1 MFYFIIFNGVI
12 LTHFMFYIFYNYAH
26 VFLWVLQTY
35 SRIQMNLPKK
45 VMDKI
50 EDGLECL
57 VEDRIIKYTVKN
69 ALDKINESDV
79 AVLVSDKNMILFYP
93 PIDSYFPEYE
103 QSNVRFIS
111 VTITI
116 YPELSV
122 NEEIK
127 LKTSE
132 YSFYV
137 VDNELNVDFV
147 RYYFLKFKNVLL
159 PYDVEYTMT
168 VVDDNVTFHT
178 LDQNECIAFEKNS
191 YQIFT
196 YKNEQ
201 EEEEGEEEEGVGD
214 EVEKGEG
221 EEQEERD
228 QEEEEEEEEYP
239 NSRTYTIV
247 PTCED
252 VDESFNIDH
261 LIQIEEDMM
270 NENVET
276 LVDKFTSEYDD
287 AYECVF

>member
-1 MFYFIIFNGVI
+1 M
-12 LTHFMFYIFYNYAH
+12 T
-26 VFLWVLQTY
+26 
-35 SRIQMNLPKK
+35 LPKK

-57 VEDRIIKYTVKN
+57 VEDRIIKYTVNN
-69 ALDKINESDV
+69 AIDKINDSDL

-103 QSNVRFIS
+103 QSDVRFIS
-111 VTITI
+111 VTIAI

-196 YKNEQ
+196 YK
-201 EEEEGEEEEGVGD
+201 EEEEEVDDDEEEVEDEEEEGVED
-214 EVEKGEG
+214 
-221 EEQEERD
+221 D
-228 QEEEEEEEEYP
+228 DEEEEEDP
-239 NSRTYTIV
+239 RSRAYTIV

-270 NENVET
+270 NENAET
-276 LVDKFTSEYDD
+276 LVDKFSSEYDD
-287 AYECVF
+287 AYECIY

>member
-1 MFYFIIFNGVI
+1 
-12 LTHFMFYIFYNYAH
+12 MFYIFYNYAH

-35 SRIQMNLPKK
+35 SRIQMTLPKK

-57 VEDRIIKYTVKN
+57 VEDRIIKYTVNN
-69 ALDKINESDV
+69 AIDKINDSDL

-103 QSNVRFIS
+103 QSDVRFIS

-116 YPELSV
+116 FPELSV
-122 NEEIK
+122 SEEIK
-127 LKTSE
+127 LKTAE

-147 RYYFLKFKNVLL
+147 RYYFLKFKNVFL

-168 VVDDNVTFHT
+168 VVDENVTFHT

-196 YKNEQ
+196 YKEESDEEEDGDEEGGNEQ
-201 EEEEGEEEEGVGD
+201 EGDEEEDGEEEE
-214 EVEKGEG
+214 VEPK
-221 EEQEERD
+221 
-228 QEEEEEEEEYP
+228 
-239 NSRTYTIV
+239 SRAYTIV

-252 VDESFNIDH
+252 LDENFNLEH

-270 NENVET
+270 NENSET
-276 LVDKFTSEYDD
+276 LVDKFVSEYDD
-287 AYECVF
+287 AYECIY